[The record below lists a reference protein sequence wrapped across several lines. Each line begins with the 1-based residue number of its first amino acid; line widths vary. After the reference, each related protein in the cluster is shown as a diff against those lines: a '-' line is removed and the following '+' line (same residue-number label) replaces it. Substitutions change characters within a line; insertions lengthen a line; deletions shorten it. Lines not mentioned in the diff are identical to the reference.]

1 VRLGTINGSTFLK
14 EQRSWQPIDV
24 PNKDIPLIVAWK
36 PHMATWPAA
45 QSVTVKPTASLIG
58 APAESKAS
66 SAALSVIQTK
76 IAPINNQC
84 LVYSL

>member
-1 VRLGTINGSTFLK
+1 MLFRWSRRPSASGYN
-14 EQRSWQPIDV
+14 QREHLSERAASWQPIDV

-45 QSVTVKPTASLIG
+45 QPVTVKPTASLIG

-66 SAALSVIQTK
+66 SAALSVIQVH
-76 IAPINNQC
+76 A
-84 LVYSL
+84 L